1 MKLKDR
7 IRQALQQEL
16 EPLGFRY
23 LKSTGDFKRSINK
36 ETNVYVYY
44 IPDCFDRG
52 ITHVTLLAGAEY
64 RDIEDIIYKL
74 NNTTSAKCGHFKLSC
89 RLHWLMPK
97 EEESEI
103 LYDISFRNEDSED
116 KCREKIE
123 KLLYWMNT
131 YLLPYIEKLSHRES
145 AIEAT
150 LLLDRRFLI
159 NQEFVVPVM
168 YCVWKHDKKAAL
180 DYLEEKRLG
189 HLKYVKPGEW
199 GTLERMKN
207 GETIPPK
214 DRPFYAIAYE
224 EYVESAKKCREW
236 IEAQD
241 Y

>member
-44 IPDCFDRG
+44 VPDCFDRG

-74 NNTTSAKCGHFKLSC
+74 NNTTSAECGHFRFSC

-116 KCREKIE
+116 KYREKIE

-150 LLLDRRFLI
+150 ILLDRRFLI
-159 NQEFVVPVM
+159 NQRIRRSCHVLCM
-168 YCVWKHDKKAAL
+168 
-180 DYLEEKRLG
+180 
-189 HLKYVKPGEW
+189 
-199 GTLERMKN
+199 
-207 GETIPPK
+207 
-214 DRPFYAIAYE
+214 
-224 EYVESAKKCREW
+224 
-236 IEAQD
+236 EA
-241 Y
+241 